1 MPDTPGDTGP
11 RFAARRGLGGLAVG
25 AGVLAVLSSTWLL
38 ASASQQTSTTTR
50 TPPAQPARPPDQLA
64 FNKALAVKDPA
75 DQIAAII
82 AYAEEFPDS
91 ETVYFAAARGMHT
104 LADADQNDTTRL
116 RPFIL
121 NIEDVMAKAAVPYRR
136 ADVYYTIAYRL
147 VNRRLLIPD
156 ALRLAEKSVP
166 LLNEQEYIDIRH
178 KAHDAREAALTTRT
192 PTRTPEPFQVA
203 EAVDEFRG
211 VRANHLST
219 LGRAYLL
226 ADRPA
231 DAETALLASYD
242 LLPVME
248 TGMALADM
256 REKAGKDAEALEFAL
271 AAELTGKMT
280 SVERATLDRLF
291 AKVHGGSTAD
301 LVATLDARF
310 RASHPN
316 PVSAAPYVPTP
327 QRTGRVALAEL
338 FTGQACIPCIS
349 VDLSIE
355 AALERY
361 TRKDVALLVYHIHAP
376 EPDPLSNMSVEDR
389 CHYYTLNYAPTV
401 YLDGHKGETG
411 EGGPTFAL
419 QVSRTLD
426 ELIES
431 RLDSPA
437 DADLAV
443 TASLSGSVVH
453 ASVTGRG
460 IATLHRTVRLQIA
473 LVEIEV
479 SYSGANGLHFQPMVV
494 RDLAGGGPAKGFIVS
509 SGAPMTTSVDF
520 DLPAITA
527 DNLAYY
533 DWYRADLKKRTNG
546 AVEGSFRDQKHVM
559 DPAKLAVVAFLQD
572 EKTKAVLQ
580 AAYVVVTPSR

>member
-1 MPDTPGDTGP
+1 M
-11 RFAARRGLGGLAVG
+11 RFSKKLMA
-25 AGVLAVLSSTWLL
+25 AGVVAVLGSTWLS
-38 ASASQQTSTTTR
+38 ASAPAQ
-50 TPPAQPARPPDQLA
+50 TPPQTPAPAAPARPVRPPDQQA
-64 FNKALAVKDPA
+64 FNKALAIKDPG

-82 AYAEEFPDS
+82 AYAEAFPDS

-104 LADADQNDTTRL
+104 LADADKDDTTRL

-121 NIEDVMAKAAVPYRR
+121 KIEDVMAKATMPYRR
-136 ADVYYTIAYRL
+136 ADVYYNIAYRL

-166 LLNEQEYIDIRH
+166 LDEQEYIDIQH
-178 KAHDAREAALTTRT
+178 KAHDAREASLTART

-226 ADRPA
+226 AGRPD
-231 DAETALLASYD
+231 DAETALRASYD
-242 LLPVME
+242 LFPVME

-256 REKAGKDAEALEFAL
+256 RERAGKDAEALEFAL

-280 SVERATLDRLF
+280 PIERATLARLF
-291 AKVHGGSTAD
+291 AKLHGGSTAD
-301 LVATLDARF
+301 LAATLDARS
-310 RASHPN
+310 RATHPN
-316 PVSAAPYVPTP
+316 LVSVTPYVPTP
-327 QRTGRVALAEL
+327 ARTSRVALAEL

-355 AALERY
+355 AALDRY

-389 CHYYTLNYAPTV
+389 CRYYDLNDAPTV
-401 YLDGHKGETG
+401 FLDGHKAETG
-411 EGGPTFAL
+411 EGGPTFAAE
-419 QVSRTLD
+419 VSRTID
-426 ELIES
+426 GLIDS
-431 RLDSPA
+431 RLDVPA
-437 DADLAV
+437 DADLGV

-453 ASVTGRG
+453 ASATRRG
-460 IATLHRTVRLQIA
+460 IADAGRTLRLQIA

-494 RDLAGGGPAKGFIVS
+494 RDLAGDGPDKGFVVDPT
-509 SGAPMTTSVDF
+509 APMTKSVDF

-533 DWYRADLKKRTNG
+533 DWYKADLKKRTNG
-546 AVEGSFRDQKHVM
+546 AVEATFRDQKHVM
-559 DPAKLAVVAFLQD
+559 NPDRLAVVAFLQD

-580 AAYVVVTPSR
+580 AAYVTVLPSR

>member
-1 MPDTPGDTGP
+1 MG
-11 RFAARRGLGGLAVG
+11 AAWKSLYKLAIA
-25 AGVLAVLSSTWLL
+25 AGVLAAPWSAWLV
-38 ASASQQTSTTTR
+38 ASVSQTPAPTQTA
-50 TPPAQPARPPDQLA
+50 PARPVRPPDQEA
-64 FNKALAVKDPA
+64 FNKALAIKDPGG
-75 DQIAAII
+75 QIAAII
-82 AYAEEFPDS
+82 AYAEAFPDS

-104 LADADQNDTTRL
+104 LADADKDDTTRL

-121 NIEDVMAKAAVPYRR
+121 KIEEVMAKATMPYRR
-136 ADVYYTIAYRL
+136 ADVYYNIAYRL

-166 LLNEQEYIDIRH
+166 LLDEQEYIDIRH
-178 KAHDAREAALTTRT
+178 KAHDAREASLTART

-211 VRANHLST
+211 IRANYLSA

-226 ADRPA
+226 AGRPA
-231 DAETALLASYD
+231 EAETSLRASYD

-256 REKAGKDAEALEFAL
+256 REKAGKDAEALEFAI

-280 SVERATLDRLF
+280 SVERATLERLF

-301 LVATLDARF
+301 LTATLDARF
-310 RASHPN
+310 RATHPN
-316 PVSAAPYVPTP
+316 PVPVTPYVPTP
-327 QRTGRVALAEL
+327 ARTTRVALAEL

-389 CHYYTLNYAPTV
+389 CHYYDLNYAPTV
-401 YLDGHKGETG
+401 YLDGHKAETG
-411 EGGPTFAL
+411 EGGPTFAV
-419 QVSRTLD
+419 QVSHTID
-426 ELIES
+426 GLIDS
-431 RLDSPA
+431 RLDVPA
-437 DADLAV
+437 DADLEIA
-443 TASLSGSVVH
+443 ASLSGSIVH
-453 ASVTGRG
+453 ASATGRG
-460 IATLHRTVRLQIA
+460 TADATRTLRLQIA

-494 RDLAGGGPAKGFIVS
+494 RDLAGDGPEKGFVID
-509 SGAPMTTSVDF
+509 GAAPMTRRVDF

-559 DPAKLAVVAFLQD
+559 NPDKLGVVAFLQD

-580 AAYVVVTPSR
+580 AAYVVVTPSSR